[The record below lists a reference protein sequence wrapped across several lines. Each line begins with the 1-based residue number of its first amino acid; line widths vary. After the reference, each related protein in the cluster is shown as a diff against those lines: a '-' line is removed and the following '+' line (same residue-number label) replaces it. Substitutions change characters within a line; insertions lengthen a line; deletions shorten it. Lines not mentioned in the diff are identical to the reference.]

1 MTHLLIDIR
10 KNLAEL
16 WSWS

>member
-16 WSWS
+16 WSRS